1 MTTLT
6 ETSQDVINKAKS
18 TLKLLFP
25 GKKFNL
31 TFREWDRLVTVRK
44 AGAKEKVFGYIEV
57 SQAKTSFL
65 PVN

>member
-1 MTTLT
+1 MKTLT
-6 ETSQDVINKAKS
+6 ETRESIMNKAKS

-25 GKKFNL
+25 AKKFNL

-44 AGAKEKVFGYIEV
+44 AGAKDKVFGYIEV